1 MRKKLSL
8 VTVGLLAG
16 AALSMGAAAPASAQ
30 PIERCAAQDPVLDY
44 VCDTIGNVGPWV
56 THYYYTAGEVV
67 KDVYC
72 TVWPDLCV

>member
-16 AALSMGAAAPASAQ
+16 AAMSIGPVSPASAQ
-30 PIERCAAQDPVLDY
+30 PERCASTDPVLDH
-44 VCDTIGNVGPWV
+44 VCDTIGNVRPWAE
-56 THYYYTAGEVV
+56 HYYYVLGEAV

>member
-16 AALSMGAAAPASAQ
+16 AAMSVAPVSTASAQ
-30 PIERCAAQDPVLDY
+30 VERCAAQDPVLDY
-44 VCDTIGNVGPWV
+44 VCDTLGNVGPWAN
-56 THYYYTAGEVV
+56 YYYYKAGEVA
-67 KDVYC
+67 KTVYC